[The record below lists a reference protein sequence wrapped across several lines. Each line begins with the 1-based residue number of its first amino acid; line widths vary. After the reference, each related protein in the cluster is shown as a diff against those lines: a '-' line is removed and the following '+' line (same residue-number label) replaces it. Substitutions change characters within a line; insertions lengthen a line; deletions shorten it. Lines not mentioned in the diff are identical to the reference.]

1 MKIGIFQRILR
12 DNPVAAS
19 HYVQY
24 LYSKQYIDELVD
36 TLEYVQ
42 YILNNKILILIYFF
56 LQNVGTDKRCN
67 GKIQLYSKKADIQ
80 CLFKGQ
86 CVKNIIKYDTY

>member
-1 MKIGIFQRILR
+1 MKKSIFQRILR

-36 TLEYVQ
+36 TLEYVISYKVAKQ
-42 YILNNKILILIYFF
+42 ANINRYTF
-56 LQNVGTDKRCN
+56 LQNVGENKRCN
-67 GKIQLYSKKADIQ
+67 GKIILLK
-80 CLFKGQ
+80 
-86 CVKNIIKYDTY
+86 IKDK